1 MSSVSVLCEPTHGET
16 QYSPGINGGRSTST
30 VNDCLPSR
38 GCTNPSK
45 IGSACI
51 SATPALSV
59 MSNETKAD
67 LCIPWLS
74 STNSIRRDIRGCSPS
89 TFTERYLYD
98 SEPDACAEGRV
109 QVLPC
114 EADTVLS

>member
-1 MSSVSVLCEPTHGET
+1 MSSVSVLCEPTHGDT
-16 QYSPGINGGRSTST
+16 QYWPGINGGRSTSA
-30 VNDCLPSR
+30 VNDCLPFS
-38 GCTNPSK
+38 GCTKPSK

-51 SATPALSV
+51 SDTPVVSV
-59 MSNETKAD
+59 MSNATKAG

-89 TFTERYLYD
+89 RFTERYLYD

-109 QVLPC
+109 QVLPY